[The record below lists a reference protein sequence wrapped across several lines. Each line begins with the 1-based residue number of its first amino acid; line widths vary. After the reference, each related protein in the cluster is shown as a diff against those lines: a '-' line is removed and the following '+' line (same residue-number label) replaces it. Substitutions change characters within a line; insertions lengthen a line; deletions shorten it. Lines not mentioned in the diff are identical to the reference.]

1 LTGQVSVTVAK
12 EVLSTASE
20 KMRDYEIENSKKSP
34 GIVDSKS
41 GQVLSNSIGSSEGV
55 QGDGFK
61 LAGTRVD
68 LDRLCGESRCEKN
81 DDGSLRLDALGRV
94 QFKEDKAGNSLYKF
108 LDIHPDGQKMSG
120 LTGGVQG
127 AQGTIGGID
136 YKSGDFNDRWLEQFA
151 GPHDFIG
158 GTLSGLYDK
167 EGNAKRGM
175 SKLENS
181 MYDRWSEV
189 AIPISAPFALSRGL
203 SSEEWKILNIFL
215 GVLK

>member
-1 LTGQVSVTVAK
+1 
-12 EVLSTASE
+12 
-20 KMRDYEIENSKKSP
+20 
-34 GIVDSKS
+34 
-41 GQVLSNSIGSSEGV
+41 
-55 QGDGFK
+55 
-61 LAGTRVD
+61 VD

-167 EGNAKRGM
+167 EGNAKRGRDDAT
-175 SKLENS
+175 KIAHEI
-181 MYDRWSEV
+181 WSV
-189 AIPISAPFALSRGL
+189 LAILPSAPLALAHGQSA
-203 SSEEWKILNIFL
+203 EEWKILNTL
-215 GVLK
+215 LKILK